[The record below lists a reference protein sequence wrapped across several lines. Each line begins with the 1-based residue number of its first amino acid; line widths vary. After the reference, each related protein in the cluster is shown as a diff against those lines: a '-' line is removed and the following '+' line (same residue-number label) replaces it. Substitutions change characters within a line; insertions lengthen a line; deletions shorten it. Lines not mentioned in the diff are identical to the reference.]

1 MSLADIIARKKAAAE
16 AASKPTKV
24 EAVEQQVAAQEI
36 TNAQATAAI
45 SEEVAKPVEK
55 PLTFAEKMAL
65 KRAQAAAAP
74 TLSDPV
80 TATSTTE
87 TELPNVVA
95 PVTEPAQPASSSV
108 ELPAPIPALPDTGK
122 QKDKQAQQDRINEAD
137 PATAQAYADI
147 ADRLRTLEDLSESD
161 LKNAMSELKTA
172 LLANPNAVSLMED
185 TDYAQMVIALRRLTK
200 EDQVEAAKEKTT
212 GGRKKKPTLDLSD
225 PAAVE
230 AAFAEF

>member
-16 AASKPTKV
+16 AASKTTV
-24 EAVEQQVAAQEI
+24 ETIRVPA
-36 TNAQATAAI
+36 
-45 SEEVAKPVEK
+45 EVAKAVKADPVGAVAALEEAAKPAVEK

-65 KRAQAAAAP
+65 KRSQSAAAS
-74 TLSDPV
+74 TTIDPEPAV
-80 TATSTTE
+80 STTE
-87 TELPNVVA
+87 NESPKVVA
-95 PVTEPAQPASSSV
+95 PITEPALPASSSV
-108 ELPAPIPALPDTGK
+108 EPPAPILVSQDTGK
-122 QKDKQAQQDRINEAD
+122 QEQQEKVNAAD
-137 PATAQAYADI
+137 PSTAQAYADI
-147 ADRLRTLEDLSESD
+147 AERLRVLADLSDTE
-161 LKNAMSELKTA
+161 LKNAMSDLKKA

-212 GGRKKKPTLDLSD
+212 GGRKKKSTLDLSD